1 MWSYEWICYCTL
13 CKHMWEELSSYAPCL
28 CPECQEDDIEILEQ
42 YAYG

>member
-1 MWSYEWICYCTL
+1 MFEYVCL
-13 CKHMWEELSSYAPCL
+13 CKACLYRWEEVASYVPCL